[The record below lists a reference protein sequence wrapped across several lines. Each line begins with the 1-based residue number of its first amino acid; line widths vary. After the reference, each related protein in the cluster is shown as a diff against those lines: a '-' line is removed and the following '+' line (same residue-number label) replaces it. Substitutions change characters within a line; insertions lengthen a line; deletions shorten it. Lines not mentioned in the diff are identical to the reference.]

1 MSCLKYADVINAYVI
16 SEKHDQYINY
26 KVFQCDSLMLEHI
39 RPLVLTHKDKW
50 TNCGIVIILHTTA
63 KMSQSYYGMS
73 SLSTTSVDEM
83 VFI

>member
-50 TNCGIVIILHTTA
+50 TNFGIVSFSDMTYTL
-63 KMSQSYYGMS
+63 M
-73 SLSTTSVDEM
+73 TSVY
-83 VFI
+83 FT

>member
-1 MSCLKYADVINAYVI
+1 MKEDK
-16 SEKHDQYINY
+16 SEDGVRNKS
-26 KVFQCDSLMLEHI
+26 VRHI
-39 RPLVLTHKDKW
+39 RPLVLTHKNKR